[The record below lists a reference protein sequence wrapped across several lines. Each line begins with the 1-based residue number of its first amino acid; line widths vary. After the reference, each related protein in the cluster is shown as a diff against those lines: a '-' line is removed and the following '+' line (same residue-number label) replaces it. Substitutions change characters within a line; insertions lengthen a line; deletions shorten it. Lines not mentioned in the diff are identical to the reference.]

1 MGVLAHRGQ
10 AAILTEIK
18 RRASAGRLLSV
29 MPWNT
34 AYFPASMKNLP
45 PEVRAKAIDIA
56 NALLDEGHP
65 EGQAIRIAIARAKQ
79 WAGLA
84 RPGRAGRA
92 RGL

>member
-1 MGVLAHRGQ
+1 
-10 AAILTEIK
+10 
-18 RRASAGRLLSV
+18 
-29 MPWNT
+29 
-34 AYFPASMKNLP
+34 MKNLP